1 MADQWLSFPEFERGS
16 WSQFLDC
23 LKIKYPKLTSEE
35 QETMDQLYKLY
46 RKNLEISML
55 DKEKLIK
62 FKCKFMYIVQKCLRP
77 LAITGNCELVELFV
91 QYLDITFQNILN
103 SRLNIQGTLKV
114 NTQRRSCMK
123 NFYDLEHIVQ
133 KAIDLVSGK
142 TIVKALKHML
152 VIMSR
157 NSKVNP
163 ESREQISFS
172 KIEPVRKV
180 EMSTKV
186 ETIARTQYIEDNI

>member
-16 WSQFLDC
+16 WSQFPDC
-23 LKIKYPKLTSEE
+23 LKIKYPELTSEE
-35 QETMDQLYKLY
+35 QETMGQLYKLY

-55 DKEKLIK
+55 DKEKLIE

-91 QYLDITFQNILN
+91 QYLDITFQNVLN
-103 SRLNIQGTLKV
+103 SRLNIQGMLKV

-123 NFYDLEHIVQ
+123 NFYDLEHVVQ

>member
-16 WSQFLDC
+16 WSQFPDC
-23 LKIKYPKLTSEE
+23 LKIKYPELTSEE

-91 QYLDITFQNILN
+91 QYLDITFQNVLN

>member
-16 WSQFLDC
+16 WSQFPDC
-23 LKIKYPKLTSEE
+23 LKIKYPELTSEE

-55 DKEKLIK
+55 DKEKLIE

-91 QYLDITFQNILN
+91 QYLDITFQNVLN

>member
-1 MADQWLSFPEFERGS
+1 M
-16 WSQFLDC
+16 
-23 LKIKYPKLTSEE
+23 
-35 QETMDQLYKLY
+35 
-46 RKNLEISML
+46 
-55 DKEKLIK
+55 
-62 FKCKFMYIVQKCLRP
+62 RP
-77 LAITGNCELVELFV
+77 LAITENYELVELFV

-133 KAIDLVSGK
+133 KAIDLVSSK

>member
-1 MADQWLSFPEFERGS
+1 
-16 WSQFLDC
+16 
-23 LKIKYPKLTSEE
+23 
-35 QETMDQLYKLY
+35 
-46 RKNLEISML
+46 
-55 DKEKLIK
+55 
-62 FKCKFMYIVQKCLRP
+62 
-77 LAITGNCELVELFV
+77 
-91 QYLDITFQNILN
+91 
-103 SRLNIQGTLKV
+103 
-114 NTQRRSCMK
+114 MK

>member
-1 MADQWLSFPEFERGS
+1 
-16 WSQFLDC
+16 
-23 LKIKYPKLTSEE
+23 
-35 QETMDQLYKLY
+35 
-46 RKNLEISML
+46 ML
-55 DKEKLIK
+55 DKEKLIE

-77 LAITGNCELVELFV
+77 LAITENCELVELFV
-91 QYLDITFQNILN
+91 QYLDITFQNVLN
-103 SRLNIQGTLKV
+103 SRLNIQGMLKV

-123 NFYDLEHIVQ
+123 NFYDLEHVVQ

-142 TIVKALKHML
+142 TIAKTLKHTL

-157 NSKVNP
+157 NSKINS
-163 ESREQISFS
+163 ESREQVLFS

-186 ETIARTQYIEDNI
+186 ETAART